1 MNKCAQ
7 TKLQLY
13 TTLAESIPLF
23 KKRLL
28 IDMEKKCVVL
38 NPGRYFTIGQ
48 IKEYQKLTRNKIKWF
63 LVVHN

>member
-1 MNKCAQ
+1 MCTSKITALY
-7 TKLQLY
+7 KLD
-13 TTLAESIPLF
+13 ESIPLF

-28 IDMEKKCVVL
+28 IDMGKKMCQVL

-48 IKEYQKLTRNKIKWF
+48 IKEYQKLTRSKIKWF